1 MPKIKLKSD
10 NLNELNGNFEHRR
23 LKQPLFLNSIPKSGS
38 HLLRNIMRMF
48 VPLEQHYQNKFIQ
61 VPSMKEDRIAWD
73 INRPTLSWGH
83 LLNSDEAL
91 VYLKDARI
99 ILLIRDPYDWVLAR
113 ARFFVSDEFQG
124 SLDHLKSDAVSMEE
138 LLNMMIFGIHMK
150 VPMMSEIFTHNGA
163 SWMGARA
170 HVMKFEDL
178 VHHVKNL
185 ETDEAEVFFRDLME
199 KAGLDGFPSDWRER
213 VRVGS
218 DKKQSGTAREN
229 LTNTQKEFPKE
240 LPEIQKRMVDY
251 AVPGLRRLMG
261 YE

>member
-1 MPKIKLKSD
+1 MPKIKLKGD
-10 NLNELNGNFEHRR
+10 NLNEQNGNFEHRS

-48 VPLEQHYQNKFIQ
+48 VPLEQHYKNTFIQ
-61 VPSMKEDRIAWD
+61 VPSLKEDRIAWD

-91 VYLKDARI
+91 IYLKDARI

-124 SLDHLKSDAVSMEE
+124 SLDHLKSGDISTEE

-150 VPMMSEIFTHNGA
+150 VPMMSEIFMNNGA
-163 SWMGARA
+163 AWIGTRA

-178 VHHVKNL
+178 LHHVKNL
-185 ETDEAEVFFRDLME
+185 ESDEAEVYFRDLMD

-218 DKKQSGTAREN
+218 DPKQSGTAREN
-229 LTNTQKEFPKE
+229 LTNTALEFPKE
-240 LPEIQKRMVDY
+240 LPDIQKQLVDY
-251 AVPGLRRLMG
+251 AIPGLRKIMG